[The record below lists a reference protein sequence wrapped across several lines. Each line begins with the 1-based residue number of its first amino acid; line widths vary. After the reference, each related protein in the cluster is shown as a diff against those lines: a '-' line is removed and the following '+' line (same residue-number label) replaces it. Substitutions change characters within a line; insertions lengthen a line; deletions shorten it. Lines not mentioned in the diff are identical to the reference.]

1 MSLLHNLNWIAI
13 LSGVVAYM
21 VIGFAWYSPMLFVQ
35 PWMKMNGLPHKH
47 VSKQDMQRGMMKA
60 LAVSLACSI
69 VMSTTLGIVLQL
81 APAFATLTGALALT
95 GLLWLGTV
103 FATFATSYAYLQKPF
118 TLLLIDTGYPLVG
131 MLAMA
136 TLQTLLR

>member
-1 MSLLHNLNWIAI
+1 MPLLSSLPWVAIAA
-13 LSGVVAYM
+13 GVVAYM

-47 VSKQDMQRGMMKA
+47 ASKQDMQRGMIKA
-60 LAVSLACSI
+60 LLVSLACSI
-69 VMSTTLGIVLQL
+69 VMSTVIALVLQM
-81 APAFATLTGALALT
+81 APAFATPSGALAIT

-118 TLLLIDTGYPLVG
+118 ALLLIDTGYPLCG

-136 TLQTLLR
+136 SLQVLLR